1 MATIAM
7 KKGSQTGAEL
17 LVKSLESQGVE
28 YVFGI
33 PGDLLQIG
41 VSLTRRARYTI
52 PGMGPCRNSP
62 VGQTG
67 L

>member
-1 MATIAM
+1 MIGDKAPQRAVLIAEAIRDHP
-7 KKGSQTGAEL
+7 GHGDP
-17 LVKSLESQGVE
+17 SLAK
-28 YVFGI
+28 
-33 PGDLLQIG
+33 DLLQIG
-41 VSLTRRARYTI
+41 ASLTQLARYTI